1 MSMLFNAVVYHRG
14 PRYLLL
20 AVWVQRCRTFLGLS
34 TAAAAELAGLEL
46 SEWCALE
53 EGWIPGDSAMR
64 AIAATLQAG
73 WPEVGLV
80 AELARYNPPSA
91 A

>member
-1 MSMLFNAVVYHRG
+1 MLFDAVAYHRG
-14 PRYLLL
+14 PRCLLL
-20 AVWVQRCRTFLGLS
+20 AVWVHRRRTFLGLS

-53 EGWIPGDSAMR
+53 AGWIPEDPAIR
-64 AIAATLQAG
+64 AIAATLQAAG

-80 AELARYNPPSA
+80 AELSRYNPSA
-91 A
+91 AA